1 MQEWKRSMQAVRC
14 AVTAAIRQLEEE
26 LLVVSREWRCLPCT
40 SALSLQDVGGD
51 CLCGK
56 VAVLKTSRK
65 AEVFRASVIFSRWSF
80 TEKLQLIGQN
90 AGDWCEQLE
99 MSRNPQSVVDQNL
112 PIFSFWLSHYQE
124 NRFHCS
130 VIALHWL
137 DSARDISFVL
147 QALILEG
154 FITFEVFLI
163 VYWITEFFCSKQ
175 KILIAAAISLPRR
188 TLHSRGMCW

>member
-26 LLVVSREWRCLPCT
+26 LLVGSRGGRCLPCT

-90 AGDWCEQLE
+90 AGD
-99 MSRNPQSVVDQNL
+99 
-112 PIFSFWLSHYQE
+112 
-124 NRFHCS
+124 
-130 VIALHWL
+130 
-137 DSARDISFVL
+137 
-147 QALILEG
+147 
-154 FITFEVFLI
+154 
-163 VYWITEFFCSKQ
+163 
-175 KILIAAAISLPRR
+175 
-188 TLHSRGMCW
+188 